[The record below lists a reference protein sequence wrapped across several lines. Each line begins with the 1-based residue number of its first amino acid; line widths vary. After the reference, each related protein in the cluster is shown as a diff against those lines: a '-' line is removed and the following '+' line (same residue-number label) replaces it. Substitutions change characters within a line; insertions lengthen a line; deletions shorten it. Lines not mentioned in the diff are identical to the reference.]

1 MDRTLNILLTVE
13 NEESISQRQ
22 LCKKVGC
29 SLGTI
34 NKMIVKL
41 VEDNEIVVRHENNND
56 YFYKLTK
63 KGKERKAMLMHSF
76 ILESFDLIS
85 DTKKRIKTKA
95 EELILAGTKTFY
107 LLGERNDIFRIT
119 KMTIMELKRDHDIN
133 YSFIE
138 SEDEIET
145 NGTYCIFR
153 WDKESLKDQK
163 HSINVLML

>member
-1 MDRTLNILLTVE
+1 MDRTLNVLLTVE

-34 NKMIVKL
+34 NKMLVKL
-41 VEDNEIVVRHENNND
+41 VENEEIVVRHENNND
-56 YFYKLTK
+56 YFYKLTN
-63 KGKERKAMLMHSF
+63 KGRERKAMLMHSF

-85 DTKKRIKTKA
+85 ETKKRIKTRV
-95 EELILAGTKTFY
+95 EEIILAGIKEFY
-107 LLGERNDIFRIT
+107 LFGEKNDIYRIT

-133 YSFIE
+133 YSVIENE
-138 SEDEIET
+138 SEIKSS
-145 NGTYCIFR
+145 GSYCILR
-153 WDKESLKDQK
+153 WDKKNFKGHK

>member
-41 VEDNEIVVRHENNND
+41 VEDEEIVVIHENNND

-63 KGKERKAMLMHSF
+63 KGRERKAMLMHSF

-85 DTKKRIKTKA
+85 DTKKRIKNRVH
-95 EELILAGTKTFY
+95 ELILAGTKVFY
-107 LLGERNDIFRIT
+107 LLGERNDIYRIT
-119 KMTIMELKRDHDIN
+119 KMTIMELKRDYDID
-133 YSFIE
+133 YSFIG
-138 SEDEIET
+138 SENEIRT
-145 NGTYCIFR
+145 SDTYCILR
-153 WDKESLKDQK
+153 WDKESFKDQK